1 LSRAEADCV
10 ICNELGLHLRAAAA
24 FVKMADRFES
34 DVTLMRGDQEAN
46 GKSIIALATLG
57 AWKGTELRIV
67 AQGSDASDAVAALVG
82 LVEEG
87 FGEMP

>member
-1 LSRAEADCV
+1 LKAEADCV
-10 ICNELGLHLRAAAA
+10 IRNELGLHLRAAAA

-34 DVTLMRGDQEAN
+34 DVMLMRGDQEAN
-46 GKSIIALATLG
+46 GKSIIALAALG

-67 AQGSDASDAVAALVG
+67 AQGADARDAVAALAG